1 MSKKQSASWRIVL
14 RSLTNNNFPS
24 SLSATDGQAS
34 FSLPHSETKFLLLG
48 FGGKFFFGKE
58 KPKKQF
64 ASWRIVFLTLK
75 FNFNII

>member
-58 KPKKQF
+58 KSGF
-64 ASWRIVFLTLK
+64 VFLTGAAK
-75 FNFNII
+75 TSFV